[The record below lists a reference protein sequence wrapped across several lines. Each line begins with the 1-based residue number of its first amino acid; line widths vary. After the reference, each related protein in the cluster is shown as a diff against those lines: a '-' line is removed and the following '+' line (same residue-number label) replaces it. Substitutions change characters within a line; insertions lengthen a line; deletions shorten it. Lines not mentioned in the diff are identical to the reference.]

1 MSIPNQFSEFET
13 RYNLIDPQLVKA
25 GWNLA
30 DRRSVGFEIPVNGY
44 DAAPV
49 NGITDYC
56 LYRENGEVLA
66 VIEAKRTRRDAREG
80 KEQLRQYLDK
90 IEAVQNFRPFGFLT
104 NGDNTWFWDSVNYP
118 ERPVAGFFSKDDLER
133 LLFLQQNAQPISSIK
148 IKENIVNRSYQV
160 EAIRR
165 ISEHIELR
173 KKRKA
178 LMVMATGTGKTR
190 TTMALI
196 DIFLRAK
203 QAQRILFLAD
213 RDSLVDQAM
222 TKGFKAFIPDESRER
237 IRTYLLDDD
246 VEATKIRGARILVS
260 TLQTLELCYERFSPA
275 AFDLIVTDECH
286 RSIYNKFSDIL
297 AYFDAVQIGLT
308 ATPAHFIDRNT
319 FRFFETDG
327 AAPTFLYTYD
337 QAVKENYLADYN
349 VYAAQTRFQRQGI
362 KGIDLPEEEQQSLRE
377 RGIDPADINYEGT
390 DLEKKVT
397 NKDTLRKQWAEF
409 MEMCYKDAGGQL
421 PAKTIVFAITHKHAL
436 RLEETFNEMYPEHRG
451 LLARVITSKTERAND
466 LLRQFEHENLPRIA
480 ISVDMLDTGIDVPEV
495 MNLAFMKPVN
505 SQIKFWQMIGR
516 GTRSDEACKNK
527 QWIPGY
533 KKENFLIIDYWQNF
547 EHFNMMPKDGE
558 EGPQQIPVL
567 VGIFN
572 TRLSKLEL
580 LLGDQNSADFSR
592 TVSDVR
598 ADIARLPLDSF
609 TVKQHLKEIQETF
622 DDDWWKLMTANKIEL
637 LRLKVAPLLRF
648 ASTGSLAEAFFISKM
663 ERIGLNLLQRK
674 DITNAGADIK
684 EEVDLLPRN
693 LPQVAPFAVLI
704 NDMIGNNWWQNITVA
719 KLDDARQKLA
729 PLMKYKRE
737 QPPLII
743 ELGLDDVIESR
754 KWVIVNKG
762 GQKLM
767 VEEYKQKVE
776 TKIKE
781 LTGKHPTIKKLM
793 QHEPVTLDDLVELER
808 TLETELLS
816 DDITLTEDNMLKA
829 FGVRVG
835 ALTDFLKY
843 VLKLEHL
850 PDFKDVVRKAFDAFI
865 LEHRYDADQTR
876 FLRTVQTV
884 FVQKRRLEVADF
896 YEAPFTNFGLN
907 AVEKLF
913 SDDEVEEILEL
924 TKRLIA

>member
-1 MSIPNQFSEFET
+1 MSLHSQLNEEQT
-13 RYNLIDPQLVKA
+13 RYNLIDPLLVKA
-25 GWNLA
+25 DWNLA
-30 DRRSVGFEIPVNGY
+30 DRRSVGFEIPVDGY

-56 LYRENGEVLA
+56 LFRDNGEVLA
-66 VIEAKRTRRDAREG
+66 VVEAKRTKRDARVG
-80 KEQLRQYLDK
+80 KEQLLQYITK
-90 IEAVQNFRPFGFLT
+90 IETKQSFRPFGFLC
-104 NGDNTWFWDSVNYP
+104 NGDDIWFWDSVNYP
-118 ERPVAGFFSKDDLER
+118 ERPVAGFFKKEDLER
-133 LLFLQQNAQPISSIK
+133 LLFLQQNRQPLSAVA
-148 IKENIVNRSYQV
+148 IKESIVNRSYQV

-173 KKRKA
+173 NKRKA
-178 LMVMATGTGKTR
+178 LLVMATGTGKTR

-196 DIFLRAK
+196 DVFLKSRRAQK
-203 QAQRILFLAD
+203 ILFLAD

-222 TKGFKAFIPDESRER
+222 TKGFKEHIPNESRER
-237 IRTYLLDDD
+237 IRTYLLDDPK
-246 VEATKIRGARILVS
+246 EATKIRGARILVS
-260 TLQTLELCYERFSPA
+260 TLQTLELCYEQFSPA

-319 FRFFETDG
+319 FKFFETDG
-327 AAPTFLYTYD
+327 AAPTFLYKYD
-337 QAVKENYLADYN
+337 DAVKEGYLADYN
-349 VYAAQTRFQRQGI
+349 VYAAQTKFQRNGI
-362 KGIDLPEEEQQSLRE
+362 KGIDLSEKDQQSLRE
-377 RGIDPADINYEGT
+377 RGIDPDHIDYEGT

-397 NKDTLRKQWAEF
+397 NKDTLRRQWAEF
-409 MEMCYKDAGGQL
+409 MDMCYKDAGGQL
-421 PAKTIVFAITHKHAL
+421 PAKSIVFAITHKHAL
-436 RLEETFNEMYPEHRG
+436 RLEESFNEMYPEHKG
-451 LLARVITSKTERAND
+451 LLARVITSQTERAKD
-466 LLRQFEHENLPRIA
+466 LLSQFEKESLPRIA

-495 MNLAFMKPVN
+495 MNLAFMKPIN

-516 GTRSDEACKNK
+516 GTRNDEACKNK

-547 EHFNMMPKDGE
+547 EHFNMMPKDDQ

-572 TRLSKLEL
+572 TRLAKAEL
-580 LLGDQNSADFSR
+580 LLGDQSSDDFKR
-592 TVSDVR
+592 LIKDIR
-598 ADIARLPLDSF
+598 ADIAKLPLESF
-609 TVKQHLKEIQETF
+609 TVKQHLKDIRETF
-622 DDDWWKLMTANKIEL
+622 EDEWWLLVTVSKIEL
-637 LRLKVAPLLRF
+637 LRMKVAPLLRF
-648 ASTGSLAEAFFISKM
+648 ASTGSLAEAFFTSKM
-663 ERIGLNLLQRK
+663 ERIGLNILQQK
-674 DITNAGADIK
+674 DITTSITNIQ

-693 LPQVAPFAVLI
+693 LPQIAPHAALI
-704 NDMIGNNWWQNITVA
+704 NDIIGSNWWQEPTVA
-719 KLDDARQKLA
+719 KVDHARKLLA

-737 QPPLII
+737 QPPLVI

-754 KWVIVNKG
+754 KWVVVNKG

-767 VEEYKQKVE
+767 VEEYRK
-776 TKIKE
+776 KIE
-781 LTGKHPTIKKLM
+781 ERIQQLSAEHPTIQKLLHK
-793 QHEPVTLDDLVELER
+793 QAVTIDDLIDLER

-816 DDITLTEDNMLKA
+816 DEITLTEDNMLKA

-843 VLKLEHL
+843 ILKLEHL
-850 PDFKDVVRKAFDAFI
+850 PDFADVVHKAFDAFI
-865 LEHRYDADQTR
+865 LEHHYNADQTR

-884 FVQKRRLEVADF
+884 FVQKRRLEVGDL

-913 SDDEVEEILEL
+913 SEEEVDEILDL

>member
-1 MSIPNQFSEFET
+1 MAANSHLNESET
-13 RYNLIDPQLVKA
+13 RYNLIDPLLEKA

-30 DRRSVGFEIPVNGY
+30 DRRSVGFEIPVDGY
-44 DAAPV
+44 DTAPV

-56 LYRENGEVLA
+56 LFRKNGEVLA
-66 VIEAKRTRRDAREG
+66 VIEAKRTKRDARVG
-80 KEQLRQYLDK
+80 KEQLYQYITK
-90 IEAVQNFRPFGFLT
+90 IEQNQSFRPFGFLT
-104 NGDNTWFWDSVNYP
+104 NGEDIWFWDSVDYP
-118 ERPVAGFFSKDDLER
+118 DRAIAGFFTKEDLER
-133 LLFLQQNAQPISSIK
+133 FLFLKTNRVPLSSIR
-148 IKENIVNRSYQV
+148 IKESIVNRSYQI

-165 ISEHIELR
+165 VSEHIEQR

-178 LMVMATGTGKTR
+178 LIVMATGTGKTR
-190 TTMALI
+190 TTMGLI
-196 DIFLRAK
+196 DVFLRAK
-203 QAQRILFLAD
+203 QAQKVLFLAD

-222 TKGFKAFIPDESRER
+222 TKGFKEHIPNESRER
-237 IRTYLLDDD
+237 IRTYLLNDPK
-246 VEATKIRGARILVS
+246 EATKIRGARVLVS
-260 TLQTLELCYERFSPA
+260 TLQTLELCYEQFSPA

-327 AAPTFLYTYD
+327 AAPTFLYTFE

-349 VYAAQTRFQRQGI
+349 VYAAQTKFQRNGI
-362 KGIDLPEEEQQSLRE
+362 KGIDLSEDEQQALRE
-377 RGIDPADINYEGT
+377 RGIDPENIDYEGT
-390 DLEKKVT
+390 DLEKKIT
-397 NKDTLRKQWAEF
+397 NKDTLRRQWTEF
-409 MEMCYKDAGGQL
+409 MEMCHKDAGGQL
-421 PAKTIVFAITHKHAL
+421 PAKSIVFAITHKHAL
-436 RLEETFNEMYPEHRG
+436 RLEETFNEMYPEHKG
-451 LLARVITSKTERAND
+451 LLARTITSQTERSKD
-466 LLRQFEHENLPRIA
+466 LLWQFEHESLPRIA

-495 MNLAFMKPVN
+495 MNLAFMKPIG

-533 KKENFLIIDYWQNF
+533 RKDNFLIIDYWQNF
-547 EHFNMMPKDGE
+547 EHFNMMPKEGE
-558 EGPQQIPVL
+558 GTQQIPVL
-567 VGIFN
+567 VTIFN

-580 LLGDQNSADFSR
+580 LLGNQESLDYIR
-592 TVSDVR
+592 TLADVR
-598 ADIARLPLDSF
+598 ADIAKLPLDSF
-609 TVKQHLKEIQETF
+609 TVKQNLKDIREVFEQN
-622 DDDWWKLMTANKIEL
+622 WWQLLTVNKIEL
-637 LRLKVAPLLRF
+637 LRLKVGPLLRF
-648 ASTGSLAEAFFISKM
+648 AATGSLAEAFFTSKM
-663 ERIGLNLLQRK
+663 ERISLQLLQQK
-674 DITNAGADIK
+674 TIANATMQIQ

-693 LPQVAPFAVLI
+693 LPQVAAAACLI
-704 NDMIGNNWWQNITVA
+704 NDILSSSWWQDVTVQ
-719 KLDDARQKLA
+719 KIDEARQQLA

-737 QPPLII
+737 RRPLVI

-776 TKIKE
+776 TRIQQLAE
-781 LTGKHPTIKKLM
+781 EHPTVQKLLRK
-793 QHEPVTLDDLVELER
+793 EPVTLNDLVDLEH
-808 TLETELLS
+808 TLETELMNDEL
-816 DDITLTEDNMLKA
+816 TLTEDNMLNA

-850 PDFKDVVRKAFDAFI
+850 PDFSDVVRRAFDAFI
-865 LEHRYDADQTR
+865 LEHHYDADQTR
-876 FLRTVQTV
+876 FLRAVQAV
-884 FVQKRRLEVADF
+884 FLQKRRLEVGDL

-913 SDDEVEEILEL
+913 SEEEVEEILEL

>member
-1 MSIPNQFSEFET
+1 MLHQNQLNEAET
-13 RYNLIDPQLVKA
+13 RYNLIDPQLEKA

-30 DRRSVGFEIPVNGY
+30 DRRSVGFEIPVDGY
-44 DAAPV
+44 DAAAV

-80 KEQLRQYLDK
+80 KEQLHQYLTK
-90 IEAVQNFRPFGFLT
+90 IEARQNFRPFGFLT
-104 NGDNTWFWDSVNYP
+104 NGDNTWFWHSVQYP
-118 ERPVAGFFSKDDLER
+118 ERPVAGFFTREDLER
-133 LLFLQQNAQPISSIK
+133 LLFLQQNSLALSSIK

-165 ISEHIELR
+165 ISEHIEHR

-178 LMVMATGTGKTR
+178 LLVMATGTGKTR

-237 IRTYLLDDD
+237 IRTYLLDDKK
-246 VEATKIRGARILVS
+246 EETKIRGARILVS
-260 TLQTLELCYERFSPA
+260 TLQTLELCFEKFSPA
-275 AFDLIVTDECH
+275 AFDLIVADECH
-286 RSIYNKFSDIL
+286 RSIYNKFSDVL

-337 QAVKENYLADYN
+337 QAVKENYLADYS
-349 VYAAQTRFQRQGI
+349 VYAAQTKFQRQGI
-362 KGIDLPEEEQQSLRE
+362 KGVDLPEEEQQSLRV
-377 RGIDPADINYEGT
+377 RGIDPDSINYEGT
-390 DLEKKVT
+390 DLEKNVT
-397 NKDTLRKQWAEF
+397 NKDTLRRQWAEF
-409 MEMCYKDAGGQL
+409 MEMCHKDAGGQL

-451 LLARVITSKTERAND
+451 LLARVITSKTERAKD
-466 LLRQFEHENLPRIA
+466 LLRQFENENLPRIA

-527 QWIPGY
+527 QWLPGY

-547 EHFNMMPKDGE
+547 EHFNMMPKNDD

-572 TRLSKLEL
+572 TRLAKLEL
-580 LLGDQNSADFSR
+580 MLGDQNCAGFAGTINDI
-592 TVSDVR
+592 R
-598 ADIARLPLDSF
+598 ADIAKLPLDSF
-609 TVKQHLKEIQETF
+609 TVKQHLSALREVF
-622 DDDWWKLMTANKIEL
+622 DDDWWKLMTATKIEF
-637 LRLKVAPLLRF
+637 LRLRIGPLLRF
-648 ASTGSLAEAFFISKM
+648 AATGNLAEAFFISKM
-663 ERIGLNLLQRK
+663 ERLALNLLQQK
-674 DITNAGADIK
+674 DITRTSGNIK

-693 LPQVAPFAVLI
+693 LPQVAPCATLI
-704 NDMIGNNWWQNITVA
+704 NDMIGDNWWQEITIK
-719 KLDDARQKLA
+719 KLDDARKKLA

-743 ELGLDDVIESR
+743 ELGLEDVIESR

-767 VEEYKQKVE
+767 VEEYKAKVE
-776 TKIKE
+776 AKVKE
-781 LTGKHPTIKKLM
+781 LTDKHPTIKKLL
-793 QHEPVTLDDLVELER
+793 HKEPVTLHDLIDLER

-816 DDITLTEDNMLKA
+816 DEITLTEDNMLKA

-850 PDFKDVVRKAFDAFI
+850 PDFTDVVRKAFDAFI
-865 LEHRYDADQTR
+865 LEHHYDANQTR

-884 FVQKRRLEVADF
+884 FVQKRRLEVGDL

-913 SDDEVEEILEL
+913 SEDEVEEILEL

>member
-1 MSIPNQFSEFET
+1 MHQNQLNEADT

-30 DRRSVGFEIPVNGY
+30 DRRSVGFEIPVDGY
-44 DAAPV
+44 DAAPI

-80 KEQLRQYLDK
+80 KEQLHQYLTK
-90 IEAVQNFRPFGFLT
+90 IEARQNFCPFGFLT
-104 NGDNTWFWDSVNYP
+104 NGDNTWFWDSVQYP
-118 ERPVAGFFSKDDLER
+118 ERPVAGFFTKDDLER
-133 LLFLQQNAQPISSIK
+133 LLFLQQNRQPLSSVK

-165 ISEHIELR
+165 ISEHIERR

-178 LMVMATGTGKTR
+178 LMVMATGSGKTR

-237 IRTYLLDDD
+237 IRTYLLDDEK
-246 VEATKIRGARILVS
+246 EATKIRGARILVS
-260 TLQTLELCYERFSPA
+260 TLQTLELCFERFSPA
-275 AFDLIVTDECH
+275 AFDLIVADECH

-337 QAVKENYLADYN
+337 QAVKENYLADYS

-362 KGIDLPEEEQQSLRE
+362 KGVDLPEEEQQSLRE
-377 RGIDPADINYEGT
+377 RGIDPGSINYEGT

-397 NKDTLRKQWAEF
+397 NKDTLRRQWAEF
-409 MEMCYKDAGGQL
+409 MEMCYNDAGGQL

-451 LLARVITSKTERAND
+451 LLARTITSKTERAKD
-466 LLRQFEHENLPRIA
+466 LLRQFELENLPRIA
-480 ISVDMLDTGIDVPEV
+480 ISVDMLDTGIDVPEI

-533 KKENFLIIDYWQNF
+533 KKENFLIVDYWQNF

-558 EGPQQIPVL
+558 EGTQQIPVL

-572 TRLSKLEL
+572 TRLAKLEIL
-580 LLGDQNSADFSR
+580 IGEQNSDDFLR
-592 TVSDVR
+592 TVTEIR

-609 TVKQHLKEIQETF
+609 TVKQHLKEIRETF

-648 ASTGSLAEAFFISKM
+648 ASAGSLAEAFFISKM
-663 ERIGLNLLQRK
+663 ERIGLQLMQQK
-674 DITNAGADIK
+674 DIANASAAIK

-693 LPQVAPFAVLI
+693 LPQIAPCAALI
-704 NDMIGNNWWQNITVA
+704 NDMIGNNWWQDITVK
-719 KLDDARQKLA
+719 KLDDARKKLA

-737 QPPLII
+737 QPPLVI

-776 TKIKE
+776 ARIQE
-781 LTGKHPTIKKLM
+781 LADKHPTIKKLL
-793 QHEPVTLDDLVELER
+793 HKEPVTLDDLIELER
-808 TLETELLS
+808 TLETELLG
-816 DDITLTEDNMLKA
+816 DEITLTEDNMLKA

-884 FVQKRRLEVADF
+884 FVQKRRLEVADL

-913 SDDEVEEILEL
+913 SEDEVGEILEL

>member
-1 MSIPNQFSEFET
+1 MLHQNQLNEADT

-30 DRRSVGFEIPVNGY
+30 DRRSIGFEIPVDGY
-44 DAAPV
+44 DAAPI

-80 KEQLRQYLDK
+80 KEQLHQYLTK
-90 IEAVQNFRPFGFLT
+90 IGLRQNFRPFGFLT
-104 NGDNTWFWDSVNYP
+104 NGDNTWFWDSVQYP
-118 ERPVAGFFSKDDLER
+118 ERPVAGFFTKEDLER
-133 LLFLQQNAQPISSIK
+133 LLFLQQNSLALSSIK

-165 ISEHIELR
+165 ISEHIERR

-237 IRTYLLDDD
+237 IRTYLLDDEK
-246 VEATKIRGARILVS
+246 EATKIRGARILVS
-260 TLQTLELCYERFSPA
+260 TLQTLELCFEKFSPA
-275 AFDLIVTDECH
+275 AFDLIVADECH
-286 RSIYNKFSDIL
+286 RSIYNKFSDVL

-327 AAPTFLYTYD
+327 AAPTFLYKYD
-337 QAVKENYLADYN
+337 DAVKEGYLADYS

-362 KGIDLPEEEQQSLRE
+362 KGVDLPEEEQQSLRA
-377 RGIDPADINYEGT
+377 RGIDPDSINYEGT

-397 NKDTLRKQWAEF
+397 NKDTLCKQWAEF
-409 MEMCYKDAGGQL
+409 MEMCHKDAGGQL
-421 PAKTIVFAITHKHAL
+421 PAKSIVFAITHKHAL

-451 LLARVITSKTERAND
+451 LLARVITSKTERAKD
-466 LLRQFEHENLPRIA
+466 LLRQFENENLPRIA

-527 QWIPGY
+527 QWLPGY

-572 TRLSKLEL
+572 TRLAKLEL
-580 LLGDQNSADFSR
+580 MLGDQNCADF
-592 TVSDVR
+592 TGTI
-598 ADIARLPLDSF
+598 ADIRTDIAKLPLDSF
-609 TVKQHLKEIQETF
+609 TVKQHLPALRETF
-622 DDDWWKLMTANKIEL
+622 EDDWWKLMTATKIEF
-637 LRLKVAPLLRF
+637 LRLKIGPLLRF
-648 ASTGSLAEAFFISKM
+648 AATGNLAEAFFISKM
-663 ERIGLNLLQRK
+663 ERLALNLLQQK
-674 DITNAGADIK
+674 DISGTNGNIK

-693 LPQVAPFAVLI
+693 LPQVAPCATLI
-704 NDMIGNNWWQNITVA
+704 NDMIGDNWWEEITVK
-719 KLDDARQKLA
+719 KLDDARKKLA

-743 ELGLDDVIESR
+743 ELGLYDVIESR

-776 TKIKE
+776 AKIKE
-781 LTGKHPTIKKLM
+781 LTDNHPTIKKLISK
-793 QHEPVTLDDLVELER
+793 EAVTLDDLIDLER

-884 FVQKRRLEVADF
+884 FVQKRRLEVADL

-913 SDDEVEEILEL
+913 SDDEVEEIMEL

>member
-1 MSIPNQFSEFET
+1 MLNQNLLNEADT

-30 DRRSVGFEIPVNGY
+30 DRRSVGFEIPVDGY
-44 DAAPV
+44 DAAPI

-66 VIEAKRTRRDAREG
+66 VIEAKRTSRDAREG
-80 KEQLRQYLDK
+80 KEQLHQYLTK
-90 IEAVQNFRPFGFLT
+90 IEARQNFRPFGFLT
-104 NGDNTWFWDSVNYP
+104 NGDNTWFWDSVQYP
-118 ERPVAGFFSKDDLER
+118 DRPVAGFFTKDDLER
-133 LLFLQQNAQPISSIK
+133 LLFLQQNRQPLSTIK

-160 EAIRR
+160 ESIRR
-165 ISEHIELR
+165 ISEHIEHR

-237 IRTYLLDDD
+237 IRTYLLDD
-246 VEATKIRGARILVS
+246 EKEETKIRGARILVS
-260 TLQTLELCYERFSPA
+260 TLQTLELCFEKFSPA

-362 KGIDLPEEEQQSLRE
+362 KGVDLAEEEQQSLRE
-377 RGIDPADINYEGT
+377 RGIDPDSINYEGT

-451 LLARVITSKTERAND
+451 LLARVITSKTERAKD

-533 KKENFLIIDYWQNF
+533 KKDNFLIIDYWQNF

-572 TRLSKLEL
+572 TRLTKLEL
-580 LLGDQNSADFSR
+580 MLGDQNSADFAR
-592 TVSDVR
+592 TITDIR

-609 TVKQHLKEIQETF
+609 TVKQHLKEIRETF
-622 DDDWWKLMTANKIEL
+622 DDDWWKLMTVNKIEL

-663 ERIGLNLLQRK
+663 ERIGLNLLLQK
-674 DITNAGADIK
+674 NITTAGTDIK

-693 LPQVAPFAVLI
+693 LPQVAPFTALI
-704 NDMIGNNWWQNITVA
+704 NDMIGNNWWEELSLE
-719 KLDDARQKLA
+719 KLDDARKKLA

-767 VEEYKQKVE
+767 VDEYKAKVE
-776 TKIKE
+776 AKVKE
-781 LTGKHPTIKKLM
+781 LTDKHPTIKKLLNK
-793 QHEPVTLDDLVELER
+793 ESVTLDDLIELER

-816 DDITLTEDNMLKA
+816 DEITLTEDNMLKA

-884 FVQKRRLEVADF
+884 FVQKRRLEVADL

-913 SDDEVEEILEL
+913 SDDEVGEILEL

>member
-1 MSIPNQFSEFET
+1 MATAGSFNEDQT
-13 RYNLIDPQLVKA
+13 RYNLIDPQLEKA
-25 GWNLA
+25 GWNIS
-30 DRRSVGFEIPVNGY
+30 DRRSVGFEIPVDGY
-44 DAAPV
+44 DSSPV

-56 LYRENGEVLA
+56 LFRDNGEVLA
-66 VIEAKRTRRDAREG
+66 VIEAKRTSRDARVG
-80 KEQLRQYLDK
+80 KEQLHQYITK
-90 IEAVQNFRPFGFLT
+90 IEKKQSFRPFGFLT
-104 NGDNTWFWDSVNYP
+104 NGDDTWFWDSLDYP
-118 ERPVAGFFSKDDLER
+118 DRPVAGFFTKEDLER
-133 LLFLQQNAQPISSIK
+133 LLFLKQNRQPLSSVK
-148 IKENIVNRSYQV
+148 IKESIVNRSYQV

-165 ISEHIELR
+165 IGEHLEIR

-196 DIFLRAK
+196 DVFLKAK
-203 QAQRILFLAD
+203 QAQKILFLAD

-222 TKGFKAFIPDESRER
+222 TKGFKDHIPNESRER
-237 IRTYLLDDD
+237 IRTYLLDDPK
-246 VEATKIRGARILVS
+246 EKTKIRGARVLVS
-260 TLQTLELCYERFSPA
+260 TLQTLELCFEKFSPA
-275 AFDLIVTDECH
+275 AFDLIITDECH

-319 FRFFETDG
+319 FKFFETDG
-327 AAPTFLYTYD
+327 AAPTFLYKYD
-337 QAVKENYLADYN
+337 DAVKEGYLADYN

-362 KGIDLPEEEQQSLRE
+362 KGIDLSEEDQRALKE
-377 RGIDPADINYEGT
+377 RGIDPENIDYEGT

-397 NKDTLRKQWAEF
+397 NKDTLRRQWSEL

-421 PAKTIVFAITHKHAL
+421 PAKTIVFAITQKHAL
-436 RLEETFNEMYPEHRG
+436 RLEETFNEMYPELKG
-451 LLARVITSKTERAND
+451 LLARVITSQTERAKD
-466 LLRQFEHENLPRIA
+466 LLKYFETESLPRIA

-495 MNLAFMKPVN
+495 MNLAIMKPIG

-516 GTRSDEACKNK
+516 GTRSDEACKYK
-527 QWIPGY
+527 QWLPGY
-533 KKENFLIIDYWQNF
+533 KKDNFLIIDYWQNF
-547 EHFNMMPKDGE
+547 EHFNMMPKDDQ
-558 EGPQQIPVL
+558 EGPQQIPIL
-567 VGIFN
+567 VSIFN
-572 TRLSKLEL
+572 TRLTKLEI
-580 LLGDQNSADFSR
+580 LLGDQSGEDAKRIVEDL
-592 TVSDVR
+592 R
-598 ADIARLPLDSF
+598 ADIAKLPLDSF
-609 TVKQHLKEIQETF
+609 TVKQHLKDIRETF
-622 DDDWWKLMTANKIEL
+622 DDEWWQYVTVTKIEL

-648 ASTGSLAEAFFISKM
+648 ASAGSLAEAFFVSKM
-663 ERIGLNLLQRK
+663 ERIGLNHLQQK
-674 DITNAGADIK
+674 YIITASTNIK

-693 LPQVAPFAVLI
+693 LPQVAPYAGLI
-704 NDMIGNNWWQNITVA
+704 NGMLGNNWWEDISLK
-719 KLDDARQKLA
+719 KLDEARKALA

-737 QPPLII
+737 RPPLVI

-776 TKIKE
+776 AKIKE
-781 LTGKHPTIKKLM
+781 LTDSHPTIKKLISK
-793 QHEPVTLDDLVELER
+793 EAVTLDDLIDLER

-884 FVQKRRLEVADF
+884 FVQKRRLEVADL

-913 SDDEVEEILEL
+913 SDDEVGEILEL